1 MGELMRAMCDSS
13 HGAHATLWSARG
25 DQVLLELLK
34 RRYELGEITRERFE
48 EVRRWMGVSDASTAD
63 QTGHHYLKEET
74 QLWKK

>member
-1 MGELMRAMCDSS
+1 MEELIREMCDFS
-13 HGAHATLWSARG
+13 HAAHATLWSARG

-34 RRYELGEITRERFE
+34 RRYELGEITSERFE

-63 QTGHHYLKEET
+63 QTGQHYVKEET